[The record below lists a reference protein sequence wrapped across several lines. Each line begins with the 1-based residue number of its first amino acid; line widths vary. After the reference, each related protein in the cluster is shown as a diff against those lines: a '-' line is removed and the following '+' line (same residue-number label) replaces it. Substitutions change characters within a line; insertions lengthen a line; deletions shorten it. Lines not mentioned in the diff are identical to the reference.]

1 MKKQLLRFMFL
12 LCALIVGSSVWADEA
27 FYTLDTSVAANK
39 TSNNGYANFGTVTVD
54 NIGWSFQGNGTINP
68 WRLGGKS
75 LSTENRAAYTTTA
88 MGAAIGRIDLT
99 VGSATDITV
108 NTLTLIIASDAGFEN
123 VIESIVKPFAA
134 NSTITFEPLS
144 VNTWAEDSYYK
155 FVFNVTVSSSSNRFV
170 QFSKVEFYEA
180 SGGDTPSLEDCDLAL
195 TGAPKALNFDLYNNA
210 SAQVINYTTSSTGA
224 VTIADSEYATFA
236 IDKENKTITVT
247 PKAVTPSTQTITV
260 NQEADATY
268 NAGSVT
274 FTLTVTDSTPIPT
287 HTATFSVNGITS
299 TQDFE
304 EGAAIVFPNDPDDIS
319 GKTFVGWVT
328 EAINGT
334 TNEAPEF
341 ATSANMG
348 QSDVTYY
355 AVFAYAS
362 GSGSSTIVDKINSA
376 FIGQSIYS
384 DWSGKTGTSGAVYAG
399 NSTGLDENVI
409 QMRSNNSNSGIV
421 TTTSGGKVTKVSI
434 VWDRTGNDRTLSI
447 YGKNTAYEAATD
459 LYNSS
464 KRGTLLGGIKTT
476 DNVLELTINDD
487 YEYIGFRSESGAL
500 YLSEINITWSTG
512 GGTSYS
518 DYCTTVADVAVAR
531 PTIDVEANPFMF
543 STTATITCETEGAA
557 IKYSFDGKTWKT
569 YTEALTIT
577 EATTL
582 YAKAVKDENES
593 TVASVEITKNLAT
606 PTVAIDATGI
616 TNTNVFDGKE
626 AGSLAATV
634 TYNEK
639 AVEGAVVT
647 WSGNN
652 DEVATIDAETGA
664 VTLVAAGT
672 VTFTATYAGNS
683 DYAEKTATYEMTVT
697 NTDPN
702 APGTENNPYTV
713 AQARAAIDAG
723 EGVTDVYVA
732 GIVSQVDSYNSTYHS
747 ITYWISEDGTTTDQ
761 FEVYSGKG
769 IGGANFSSKDD
780 IQVGDRVVVKGNI
793 KLYNT
798 TYEFDKNNQLVSLV
812 RKVATPT
819 FDPAAGEVMA
829 GTTVTISTTTEDATI
844 YYTTDGTEPT
854 TDSEVYTEAITINEA
869 MTIKAIAVKDGM
881 TNSDVATASYTI
893 NVTPTIAVSPSSIE
907 ADAAGTDDF
916 VSVEYA
922 NLTIGSGN
930 DFAVQYCDSEGEN
943 TDKPDWLSVEVREDN
958 GYVVFYTIEEN
969 TSAEART
976 AYFKVYAMDDNTNLV
991 YSNLVTVTQAG
1002 YVAPAVNEQF
1012 ELFTSELVEGD
1023 YVIYYNGFA
1032 MNTTVDNGRLQ
1043 YAEVTPED
1051 DVITTDNAAI
1061 VWHIAKSG
1069 DYWTIYNAEADAYA
1083 ASTGVKNKAQMLADG
1098 TDDMALWE
1106 IKISGD
1112 GKYEFVNKKNSEE
1125 EVNAYLRN
1133 NGSYGFACYAEGTGG
1148 DLLLYK
1154 KVIPV
1159 TGEATITLS
1168 ANCTDGEKVYG
1179 TYSNASAFVV
1189 PSDLTVS
1196 EIAVIDGKLLV
1207 ETYSTGTVVPANTG
1221 VMVAAAQGGEYT
1233 VNLTSD
1239 AGTSV
1244 LGAANCLRATGE
1256 GITADA
1262 MDEADNDCVFYRLTM
1277 HKGTDLGFYWGA
1289 AEGAAFEVAANKAYM
1304 AVPKAAGSRIQGF
1317 NLDGGTTT
1325 GISDASRLTN
1335 NGEMRNDNFFNLN
1348 GQRVSQPAKG
1358 LYIKGGK
1365 KVVVR

>member
-12 LCALIVGSSVWADEA
+12 LCALIVGSSVWAAEVTFSKEDFSGQGTSGTGSAISATKSGITVWCDKGYGADQVRCYKGGDLRISSENTITEIS
-27 FYTLDTSVAANK
+27 FTFSGSYTGGLSTSYEDLSTNLWRVESLASQARILLI
-39 TSNNGYANFGTVTVD
+39 TVT
-54 NIGWSFQGNGTINP
+54 
-68 WRLGGKS
+68 
-75 LSTENRAAYTTTA
+75 
-88 MGAAIGRIDLT
+88 
-99 VGSATDITV
+99 
-108 NTLTLIIASDAGFEN
+108 
-123 VIESIVKPFAA
+123 
-134 NSTITFEPLS
+134 
-144 VNTWAEDSYYK
+144 
-155 FVFNVTVSSSSNRFV
+155 
-170 QFSKVEFYEA
+170 YEA
-180 SGGDTPSLEDCDLAL
+180 GAELDASDLAL
-195 TGAPKALNFDLYNNA
+195 IDAPKALNFDLYNNA

-224 VTIADSEYATFA
+224 VTIAESEYATFN
-236 IDKENKTITVT
+236 IDVENKTITVT
-247 PKAVTPSTQTITV
+247 PTAVTPSTQTITV
-260 NQEADATY
+260 NQDADETY

-274 FTLTVTDSTPIPT
+274 FTLTITDSTPIPT

-304 EGAAIVFPNDPDDIS
+304 EGAAIVFPDDPDDIS

-328 EAINGT
+328 EAFDGT
-334 TNEAPEF
+334 TNVAPDF
-341 ATSANMG
+341 VTSANMG

-362 GSGSSTIVDKINSA
+362 GSGSSTVIDKLTPE
-376 FIGQSIYS
+376 FIGVSTYS
-384 DWSGKTGTSGAVYAG
+384 NWSGKTGESGAVYAG
-399 NSTGLDENVI
+399 NTTGSSESKI
-409 QMRSNNSNSGIV
+409 QMRTTNSNSGIV

-434 VWDRTGNDRTLSI
+434 VWNSTGNDRTLSI
-447 YGKNTAYEAATD
+447 YGKNTAYTAATD
-459 LYNSS
+459 LYDSN
-464 KRGTLLGGIKTT
+464 KQGTLLGGIKTT
-476 DNVLELTINDD
+476 DDVLELTINDD
-487 YEYIGFRSESGAL
+487 YEFIGFRSESAAL

-512 GGTSYS
+512 GGVSYS
-518 DYCTTVADVAVAR
+518 DYCTTVAAATVAR

-543 STTATITCETEGAA
+543 STTAMITCETEGAA
-557 IKYSFDGKTWKT
+557 IMYSFDGENWND
-569 YTEALTIT
+569 YEDALTIT

-582 YAKAVKDENES
+582 YAKAVKDEDES
-593 TVASVEITKNLAT
+593 EVASVEITKKLAT

-616 TNTNVFDGKE
+616 TNTNVFDGTE

-634 TYNEK
+634 TYNEE

-713 AQARAAIDAG
+713 ADIIDFIETLGDGTSA
-723 EGVTDVYVA
+723 EVFVK
-732 GIVSQVDSYNSTYHS
+732 GIISQIDSYNSKYGS
-747 ITYWISEDGTTTDQ
+747 ITYWISDDGTTTTQ
-761 FEVYSGKG
+761 FECYSGLGLNSAK
-769 IGGANFSSKDD
+769 FSSIDD
-780 IQVGDRVVVKGNI
+780 LQLGDEVVVAGTAKKYGDV
-793 KLYNT
+793 
-798 TYEFDKNNQLVSLV
+798 YEFNYNNYIVSLV

-844 YYTTDGTEPT
+844 YYTVDGTEPT
-854 TDSEVYTEAITINEA
+854 TESEVYTEAITINED

-881 TNSDVATASYTI
+881 TNSDVATASYSI
-893 NVTPTIAVSPSSIE
+893 IVTPTITISTSSIE

-922 NLTIGSGN
+922 NLTIGSEN
-930 DFAVQYCDSEGEN
+930 DFAVQYYDSEGEE
-943 TDKPDWLSVEVREDN
+943 TDKPDWMDVEVMEDN
-958 GYVVFYTIEEN
+958 GYVVFYTIGEN
-969 TSAEART
+969 TSTEART
-976 AYFKVYAMDDNTNLV
+976 AYFKVYAMDENTNLV

-1012 ELFTSELVEGD
+1012 ELFTGELVEGD
-1023 YVIYYNGFA
+1023 YVICYDEHA
-1032 MNTTVDNGRLQ
+1032 MNTTVENGRLQ

-1106 IKISGD
+1106 ISGN
-1112 GKYEFVNKKNSEE
+1112 GEYEFVNKKNSEE
-1125 EVNAYLRN
+1125 AVNAYLRN
-1133 NGSYGFACYAEGTGG
+1133 NGTYGFACYAVGTGG
-1148 DLLLYK
+1148 NLLLYK

-1244 LGAANCLRATGE
+1244 LGADNCLRATGE
-1256 GITADA
+1256 GITADEMA
-1262 MDEADNDCVFYRLTM
+1262 AADENCVFYRLTM
-1277 HKGTDLGFYWGA
+1277 HNGTDLGFYWGA

-1348 GQRVSQPAKG
+1348 GQRLRVGQLRKG